1 MIAALAAI
9 PAATFSGKV
18 LYMKNL
24 ISLVLLTVFLTSCS
38 IFLPHKQTVE
48 QGNIFSDEQVSQ
60 LHTGMS
66 VERVKEIMGEPV
78 SETIFNDN
86 RLNYVY
92 TMKRGYSNMTLKR
105 VICIF
110 QNGRLVDITR

>member
-1 MIAALAAI
+1 
-9 PAATFSGKV
+9 
-18 LYMKNL
+18 MKNL
-24 ISLVLLTVFLTSCS
+24 ISLVLLTIFLTSCS
-38 IFLPHKQTVE
+38 LFLPHKQTVE
-48 QGNIFSDEQVSQ
+48 QGNIFTDQQVSQ

-66 VERVKEIMGEPV
+66 VDRVKEIMGEPV

-105 VICIF
+105 VVCIF
-110 QNGRLVDITR
+110 QNGRLVEITR